1 MLETSC
7 QSFSLAL
14 VSALTIGITR
24 ETSLFPDE
32 SFYEQT

>member
-14 VSALTIGITR
+14 LSALTIGLAR
-24 ETSLFPDE
+24 EISLSPGE